1 MVNHNAV
8 ATKRVT
14 TDRFAPNRFDQ
25 RIQLTR
31 TLWRWL
37 SSRATVG
44 ALGIIIF
51 LLLLCALFIRQMPGT
66 IADDPAA
73 ATRWLLTVSEEYGL
87 LGSILRTLGL
97 FDVLHNPLL
106 QLLMAVITLV
116 LLIHLANLLAT
127 LWRFQQIEQYLT
139 TAGDTA
145 GAPLPLP
152 DTQPLYRWR
161 QAIGHEPE
169 ALATQLTPSLKPY
182 FDELLPATVAVTPT
196 PPLQI
201 SDGAPP
207 ADADAEAASPP
218 AIVVERRLLARRHQE
233 RWVWLQPLFLVGL
246 LLALID
252 IWLILVVGWEVTSP
266 LLAPGDQYRATTQ
279 RVALT
284 YAVVEND
291 ETLIPTLAVEMNDTV
306 YQVPLG
312 ESRRLAA
319 GQMTLQAAPGPP
331 ALWLRSNDE
340 TVTLSQP
347 GQSQNTAE
355 LGLIFPTLG
364 REESVVVGGQVG
376 LRVVRVAV
384 LPAGLKL
391 DETGAASADTLSQT
405 NNSMVS
411 PIDTV
416 PQEQFLLEIIQS
428 ETEPLQTL
436 VINRPVVAKIQVG
449 GNVRELTIVPVAS
462 MTAVVRYQP
471 AIWLLWLA
479 LALVLV
485 GLVGFAYQPAFLLI
499 QLAPWPTGRTVIVAQ
514 SDAATAIERLRRS
527 LQEDFA

>member
-8 ATKRVT
+8 AT
-14 TDRFAPNRFDQ
+14 DRFATNRLDQ
-25 RIQLTR
+25 RIQLTH

-37 SSRATVG
+37 SSRTT
-44 ALGIIIF
+44 LGVLGVIVF

-73 ATRWLLTVSEEYGL
+73 ATRWLLTVSEEYGP
-87 LGSILRTLGL
+87 LGGILRTLGL

-106 QLLMAVITLV
+106 QLLLAAITLV

-127 LWRFQQIEQYLT
+127 LRRFQQVEQRLT
-139 TAGDTA
+139 TAGGA
-145 GAPLPLP
+145 IGAPAPLP

-161 QAIGHEPE
+161 QTINRAPE
-169 ALATQLTPSLKPY
+169 TLAAQLPSALKPY
-182 FDELLPATVAVTPT
+182 FDELLPATVAITSV
-196 PPLQI
+196 PPLQT
-201 SDGAPP
+201 SDAAPM
-207 ADADAEAASPP
+207 ADAADEAASPP
-218 AIVVERRLLARRHQE
+218 PTVVERRLLARRHQQ
-233 RWVWLQPLFLVGL
+233 RWIWLRPLLLVGL

-291 ETLIPTLAVEMNDTV
+291 ETLTPSLTVEMNDATN
-306 YQVPLG
+306 QVPLG

-319 GQMTLQAAPGPP
+319 GQVTLQAAPGPP
-331 ALWLRSNDE
+331 ALWLRSNDA

-347 GQSQNTAE
+347 GQSQNTVE

-376 LRVVRVAV
+376 LRIVRVAV
-384 LPAGLKL
+384 LPVGLKV

-411 PIDTV
+411 PIDTL
-416 PQEQFLLEIIQS
+416 PQEQFLLEVIQS
-428 ETEPLQTL
+428 EAEPVQTL

-449 GNVRELTIVPVAS
+449 GKVRELTIVPVAS
-462 MTAVVRYQP
+462 MTAMVRYQP

-499 QLAPWPTGRTVIVAQ
+499 QLAPWPMGRSVVVAQ
-514 SDAATAIERLRRS
+514 SDAAAEIDRLRRS
-527 LQEDFA
+527 LPEDFA

>member
-8 ATKRVT
+8 ATNRVA
-14 TDRFAPNRFDQ
+14 TDRFASNRFDQ

-37 SSRATVG
+37 SSRTTLG
-44 ALGIIIF
+44 ALGAIVF

-73 ATRWLLTVSEEYGL
+73 AARWLLTVSEEYGPL
-87 LGSILRTLGL
+87 AGALRTLGL

-106 QLLMAVITLV
+106 QLLLAAITLV
-116 LLIHLANLLAT
+116 LLIHLANLLAV
-127 LWRFQQIEQYLT
+127 LWRFQQVGPLLT
-139 TAGDTA
+139 TAGVA
-145 GAPLPLP
+145 SGAPAPLP

-161 QAIGHEPE
+161 QAINRDPE
-169 ALATQLTPSLKPY
+169 ALAAQLAPALKPY
-182 FDELLPATVAVTPT
+182 FDELLPATVVITPVSPQQT
-196 PPLQI
+196 
-201 SDGAPP
+201 SAAPT
-207 ADADAEAASPP
+207 ANADAEATSLPTT
-218 AIVVERRLLARRHQE
+218 VVEQRLLARRHQQ
-233 RWVWLQPLFLVGL
+233 RWIWLRPLLLVGL

-284 YAVVEND
+284 YAVVESD
-291 ETLIPTLAVEMNDTV
+291 KTLTPLLTVEMNDAIN
-306 YQVPLG
+306 QVPLG

-319 GQMTLQAAPGPP
+319 GQVTLQAAPGPP

-364 REESVVVGGQVG
+364 REESVVIGGQVG
-376 LRVVRVAV
+376 LRIVRVAV
-384 LPAGLKL
+384 LPAGLKVN
-391 DETGAASADTLSQT
+391 ETGAASADTLSQT

-411 PIDTV
+411 PIDTL
-416 PQEQFLLEIIQS
+416 PQEQFLLEVIQS
-428 ETEPLQTL
+428 EAEPVQTL
-436 VINRPVVAKIQVG
+436 VINGPAVAKIQVG
-449 GNVRELTIVPVAS
+449 GKMRELTIVPVAS
-462 MTAVVRYQP
+462 MTASVLYQP
-471 AIWLLWLA
+471 AIWLLWVA

-499 QLAPWPTGRTVIVAQ
+499 QWAPWPTGRSVVVAQ
-514 SDAATAIERLRRS
+514 SDTAAEIERLRRS
-527 LQEDFA
+527 LQQDFA